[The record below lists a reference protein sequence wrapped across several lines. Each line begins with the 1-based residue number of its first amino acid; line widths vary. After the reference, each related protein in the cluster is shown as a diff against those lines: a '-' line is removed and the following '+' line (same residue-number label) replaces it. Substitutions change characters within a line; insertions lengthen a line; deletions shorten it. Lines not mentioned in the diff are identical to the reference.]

1 MKTLH
6 ILCDGPNRLADEIM
20 SIQAKEHEVKVV
32 DFSKGNISY
41 DVLVDDIFAYDK
53 VFSW

>member
-6 ILCDGPNRLADEIM
+6 ILSNGPNKLADEII
-20 SIQAKEHEVKVV
+20 SVHSKEHEVKVV

-41 DVLVDDIFAYDK
+41 DTLVDDIFSYDK

>member
-6 ILCDGPNRLADEIM
+6 ILSDGPNRLADEII
-20 SIQAKEHEVKVV
+20 SVHSKEHEVKVV
-32 DFSKGNISY
+32 DFSKGIISY
-41 DVLVDDIFAYDK
+41 DTLVDDIFAYDR